1 MIQVV
6 QVIAIARQAQR
17 FSHVISRPTP
27 LMPTPSMANAVSSRS
42 FCQFFSM
49 VVSSICL
56 HVFDAA
62 AQRPDVR
69 RGIAQRGTIAG
80 LARYGDD
87 GADLE
92 ARFIEIQATAF
103 FQ

>member
-1 MIQVV
+1 MIQIVR
-6 QVIAIARQAQR
+6 VIAIARQAQR
-17 FSHVISRPTP
+17 FTSCHLQAAPS
-27 LMPTPSMANAVSSRS
+27 MPTPSMANAVSRS
-42 FCQFFSM
+42 FCQFFGM